1 MKGAARWA
9 TAVWT
14 AGVAAVIAVLPWA
27 ASGRLPGRLATH
39 WSGTGGGTPDGSM
52 PLWAASA
59 VPALIW
65 LVLTLVLPLTTTA
78 LRRRAGAGS
87 RPATRT
93 APGTAP
99 RTATPPTPHTA
110 TRPTTGTA
118 GRPVSAVALLSGGVL
133 LVGAQ
138 AAVIRANLDRTDWHE
153 ARLPAVWIVALLA
166 TALAAGAGA
175 WLLTTRGQ
183 DPSPAVA
190 PTPPL
195 EIPDGQHLAWFSR
208 ATNPW
213 LHGAALL
220 TGLAAAASGAALAAG
235 LVGTG
240 PFFPVFA
247 GAGLASCSLAAC
259 ASVRVRVSEHG
270 LEVAFGPLGR
280 PRRRWA
286 AGDIESARVEHR
298 TPAQAGG
305 WGYRL
310 GGLGTTVMVRG
321 GECLVVRLRGRRSE
335 FAVSVDDAERG
346 AALLNALR
354 TPQPH

>member
-59 VPALIW
+59 FPALIW
-65 LVLTLVLPLTTTA
+65 LVLALVLPLTTTV
-78 LRRRAGAGS
+78 LRRRAGARG
-87 RPATRT
+87 RPVTGAATRPVPSPET
-93 APGTAP
+93 
-99 RTATPPTPHTA
+99 RTA
-110 TRPTTGTA
+110 TRPVA
-118 GRPVSAVALLSGGVL
+118 SPAARPVIAVALLSGGVL
-133 LVGAQ
+133 IAGAQ

-153 ARLPAVWIVALLA
+153 ARLPMIWIVALLA
-166 TALAAGAGA
+166 AATAAGAGA

-247 GAGLASCSLAAC
+247 GAGLASCSLAVC
-259 ASVRVRVSEHG
+259 ASVRVRISQHG

>member
-9 TAVWT
+9 TAVGT
-14 AGVAAVIAVLPWA
+14 VGVAVVIAGLPWA

-65 LVLTLVLPLTTTA
+65 LVLALVLPLTTTV
-78 LRRRAGAGS
+78 LRRRAGTRGRA
-87 RPATRT
+87 AT
-93 APGTAP
+93 
-99 RTATPPTPHTA
+99 
-110 TRPTTGTA
+110 
-118 GRPVSAVALLSGGVL
+118 RPVSAGALLSGGVL

-153 ARLPAVWIVALLA
+153 ARLPTVWIVALLA
-166 TALAAGAGA
+166 AALAAGAGA

-183 DPSPAVA
+183 DPSPAAV

-208 ATNPW
+208 TTNPW

-220 TGLAAAASGAALAAG
+220 TGLAAAASGAAFAAG
-235 LVGTG
+235 LAATG
-240 PFFPVFA
+240 PFFSAFA
-247 GAGLASCSLAAC
+247 GTGLASLSLALC
-259 ASVRVRVSEHG
+259 ASVRVRVSERG
-270 LEVAFGPLGR
+270 LEVAFGPLGW

-321 GECLVVRLRGRRSE
+321 GECLVVRLPGRRTE

-354 TPQPH
+354 APQPH